1 MIFDSLEEALNNL
14 DTFISYDIDAF
25 IKYYKIS
32 LHYTESLPDNINGYT
47 VPLTRT
53 MFINEHARNKLFVKH
68 HEFIHCLLDENAE
81 PLIESVYMEGTR
93 IEHRADVGALAMMI
107 KEYVGYLDIKPS
119 ELNIMHLY
127 QYYGLDDKYLYDLAN
142 VAEKL
147 YGIRISL

>member
-25 IKYYKIS
+25 IKHFKIS

>member
-25 IKYYKIS
+25 IKHFKIS
-32 LHYTESLPDNINGYT
+32 LHYTESLPENINGYT

-53 MFINEHARNKLFVKH
+53 MFINEHARSKLFVKH

-119 ELNIMHLY
+119 ELNIMHLQ
-127 QYYGLDDKYLYDLAN
+127 QYYGLDSKYLYDIAN

-147 YGIRISL
+147 YGIRIDL